1 MKALLNSSLKGII
14 SGGFLAMLA
23 VGAPAYAVDKEA
35 LKIAKEAAERTDQ
48 EVRERIDIPYGAG
61 DRDFVAKVLL
71 SGNETLSN
79 TDVWVVYS
87 NLKNEVAAAN
97 FATSL
102 PLGKALKVSSDN
114 PGEMVIRFIFP
125 HPRHETPNDNDQKPK
140 VFKPGDTVFYKLIKK
155 RGTSESSGSVVEFT
169 MPPKFTIAIMGD
181 SFAAGEGA
189 PHRTG
194 ALWLNSDAHRSKNS
208 AKALAVEAFKDLR
221 KDLAIESVNVSFS
234 GAGIDEGIMNSQL
247 RHGIIEPRVIAR
259 TVEPQILQVKS
270 WLSDNKYDHLDVA
283 MISIGINEIFFD
295 DVVTLYFF
303 LPGPLDLDLKAQR
316 TLGNR
321 INELSNRY
329 DAMHDNID
337 DINRGFKVSR
347 VNVSQYPSNA
357 NDSEGKLCGAKQPPE
372 YGKTPGESLDCWG
385 AVEATS
391 GVPEFRIIDAKGKEM
406 NATIARAV
414 ARYDGWR
421 MVDGIFNA
429 SRKHGLCNCREPWFN
444 TFGASSRTQGDLN
457 GSWHPNVTG
466 HANFK
471 RYELDALQT
480 SEQEIWKVYF
490 DANKDSLKLKRPLK
504 LIRDIQFRSRT
515 PVLPRPMV
523 LPRG

>member
-1 MKALLNSSLKGII
+1 MKALLNSSLKGLI
-14 SGGFLAMLA
+14 SGGLLAMLA
-23 VGAPAYAVDKEA
+23 MGVPAYAVDKEA
-35 LKIAKEAAERTDQ
+35 LKIAKEAAARTDQ

-61 DRDFVAKVLL
+61 DRDFVAKVPL

-102 PLGKALKVSSDN
+102 PLGRALKVSSDN
-114 PGEMVIRFIFP
+114 TGEMVIRFIFP
-125 HPRHETPNDNDQKPK
+125 HPRYETPNDNDQRPK
-140 VFKPGDTVFYKLIKK
+140 VFNAGDTVFYKLIKK
-155 RGTSESSGSVVEFT
+155 RGTNESSGSVVEFT

-189 PHRTG
+189 PHKTG

-221 KDLAIESVNVSFS
+221 NDLAIESVNVSFS
-234 GAGIDEGIMNSQL
+234 GAGIDEGIMNSQFKQYA
-247 RHGIIEPRVIAR
+247 IEPKVMAKS
-259 TVEPQILQVKS
+259 VKPQIQQVKS
-270 WLSDNKYDHLDVA
+270 WLSENKYDHLDVV
-283 MISIGINEIFFD
+283 MLSVGINEIFFD
-295 DVVTLYFF
+295 DVVTQYFV
-303 LPGPLDLDLKAQR
+303 LPNALDLDSKAQR
-316 TLGNR
+316 NLDKR
-321 INELSNRY
+321 INELTNRY

-347 VNVSQYPSNA
+347 VNVSQYPSNT
-357 NDSEGKLCGAKQPPE
+357 NDSQGKLCGAKLPHE
-372 YGKTPGESLDCWG
+372 YGGCWN
-385 AVEATS
+385 AVEVTS
-391 GVPEFRIIDAKGKEM
+391 GVPEFKIIDAKGKEM
-406 NATIARAV
+406 NATIERAV

-421 MVDGIFNA
+421 MVDGFFDA
-429 SRKHGLCNCREPWFN
+429 SKKHGLCNCQEPWFN
-444 TFGASSRTQGDLN
+444 TIGASIRTQGDLN
-457 GSWHPNVTG
+457 GTWHPNVTG

-471 RYELDALQT
+471 RYELNALQT

-504 LIRDIQFRSRT
+504 LIRDIKFRSRT
-515 PVLPRPMV
+515 PVLPPPIV
-523 LPRG
+523 SPRG

>member
-1 MKALLNSSLKGII
+1 MKVLLKSSSKGLI
-14 SGGFLAMLA
+14 SGGLLAMLA
-23 VGAPAYAVDKEA
+23 MGVPAYAVDKDA
-35 LKIAKEAAERTDQ
+35 LKTAKRTAQ
-48 EVRERIDIPYGAG
+48 EVLEGIAIPYGPG
-61 DRDFVAKVLL
+61 DRDFVAKVPL
-71 SGNETLSN
+71 SGSETLSN

-125 HPRHETPNDNDQKPK
+125 HPGYETPNDSDQRSK

-155 RGTSESSGSVVEFT
+155 RGTNESSGSVVEFT

-189 PHRTG
+189 PHKTG
-194 ALWLNSDAHRSKNS
+194 ALWLDSDAHRSRNS
-208 AKALAVEAFKDLR
+208 AKALAVKAFKDLR

-234 GAGIDEGIMNSQL
+234 GAGIDEGIMNSQFKQYT
-247 RHGIIEPRVIAR
+247 IEPKLMAKS
-259 TVEPQILQVKS
+259 VEPQIQKVKS
-270 WLSDNKYDHLDVA
+270 WLSENNYDHLDVA
-283 MISIGINEIFFD
+283 MLSVGINETFFA
-295 DVVTLYFF
+295 DVVTQYFV
-303 LPGPLDLDLKAQR
+303 LPNALDLDSKAQR
-316 TLGNR
+316 NLDKR

-347 VNVSQYPSNA
+347 VNVSQYPN
-357 NDSEGKLCGAKQPPE
+357 NTCDSKGALCGAKLPSEYADPE
-372 YGKTPGESLDCWG
+372 DPNSVKGNCWNYI
-385 AVEATS
+385 EATS

-421 MVDGIFNA
+421 MVEGIFDA
-429 SRKHGLCNCREPWFN
+429 SKKHGLCNCQEPWFN
-444 TFGASSRTQGDLN
+444 TIGASIRTQGDPN
-457 GSWHPNVTG
+457 GTWHPNVEG

-471 RYELDALQT
+471 RYELDALQA
-480 SEQEIWKVYF
+480 SEQEIWQVYF
-490 DANKDSLKLKRPLK
+490 DANKDSLKFRRPLK
-504 LIRDIQFRSRT
+504 LIRDIQFRIRT
-515 PVLPRPMV
+515 PVLPPPIV